1 MFILTFDF
9 TLNTEGYLEIIKGR
23 PLSLLCTSFHANVE
37 YISSEKKEVSSMSS
51 IITIISSSP
60 LLIGI
65 FTFLTIIIIGSLA
78 SKVAEVMGK
87 WELAKRI
94 HVATYLLGICF
105 IVGLILVYIAF
116 IFGG

>member
-1 MFILTFDF
+1 
-9 TLNTEGYLEIIKGR
+9 
-23 PLSLLCTSFHANVE
+23 
-37 YISSEKKEVSSMSS
+37 MSS
-51 IITIISSSP
+51 IVTIISSS
-60 LLIGI
+60 LLLKGT
-65 FTFLTIIIIGSLA
+65 FTFIAIMVTGGIV